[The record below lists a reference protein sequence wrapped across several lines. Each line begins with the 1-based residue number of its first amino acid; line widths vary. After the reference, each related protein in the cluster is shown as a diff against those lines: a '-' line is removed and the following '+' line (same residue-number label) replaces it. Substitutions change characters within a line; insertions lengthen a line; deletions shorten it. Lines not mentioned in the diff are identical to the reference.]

1 MRIMNSKNDNLINVH
16 PETEQ
21 DAFTRQQAG
30 RGALSGPNTKQYSIA
45 LPKPVQEIITSL
57 EDRGFEAYA
66 VGGCVRDSLLGRIP
80 GDWDIT
86 TSAKPEEIKSIFRR
100 TVDTGIEHG
109 TVTVLLGDES
119 FEVTTYRVDGE
130 YRDMR
135 HPAAVSFTSSLAED
149 LRRRDFTI
157 NAMAYNMRT
166 GLVDLYDG
174 IGDLERRLVRAV
186 GDPDERFNEDALR
199 ILRAVRF
206 AAQLDFTVEEHTEN
220 AICRHAA
227 NLAAV
232 SKERIL
238 TEISKLVCSAHIE
251 KVEDLFRLGLA
262 EYIAPGFAEIDLR
275 QLRELKA
282 AAELAAEAER
292 LESRGALEE
301 AAVPGNAGIIGTGMP
316 GASGT
321 TSIAGTPGASGTTS
335 TAGTPGASGT
345 TGTAGMPGASGT
357 TGTAGTSGASNVPDT
372 LSVPGLSED
381 FQTHVCLAE
390 PETFETHVCLAG
402 PSTSETLAEPDKSET
417 PVEASM
423 SETPAEGNQ
432 AEAALNLS
440 RTVSVDKRYLRFA
453 LLCQGMSEKKTQEM
467 LRGLKA
473 DNVTVR
479 QGSMLAEMSLQPLP
493 ADRYELKKIISKMP
507 LALFEDLLMVKKAS
521 TKTHLYREHCPEE
534 NIEKLIEVF
543 REIVD
548 WGEPVYVQDL
558 VLSGRDLVESGIPEG
573 PEVGRIL
580 NRMLDAVHKDPRI
593 NTVMYLISHYYKDP
607 AAGNKAAESDTS
619 EQQGE

>member
-1 MRIMNSKNDNLINVH
+1 MRIMNSKNDNLINI
-16 PETEQ
+16 
-21 DAFTRQQAG
+21 RQEAG
-30 RGALSGPNTKQYSIA
+30 QGVLSCTDTKQYSIA

-57 EDRGFEAYA
+57 EDKGFEAYA

-262 EYIAPGFAEIDLR
+262 EYIAPGFTEIDLR

-292 LESRGALEE
+292 SESRGALEE
-301 AAVPGNAGIIGTGMP
+301 TAAPGNAGITGTGMP

-321 TSIAGTPGASGTTS
+321 TSIAGTPEATGTAGAAGTQGASGTKN
-335 TAGTPGASGT
+335 TAGAPGASN
-345 TGTAGMPGASGT
+345 A
-357 TGTAGTSGASNVPDT
+357 PDT
-372 LSVPGLSED
+372 LRIPGLSED

-390 PETFETHVCLAG
+390 PETFETHVCLAEAN
-402 PSTSETLAEPDKSET
+402 TSETPAGPDTSET
-417 PVEASM
+417 STNPNI
-423 SETPAEGNQ
+423 SETPAEENR
-432 AEAALNLS
+432 AEDALNLS
-440 RTVSVDKRYLRFA
+440 RAVSVDKRYLRVA

-493 ADRYELKKIISKMP
+493 DDRYELKKIISKMP

-534 NIEKLIEVF
+534 DIEKLIGVF

-548 WGEPVYVQDL
+548 WGEPIYVQDL

-593 NTVMYLISHYYKDP
+593 NTVMYLISHYYKEP
-607 AAGNKAAESDTS
+607 GSRK
-619 EQQGE
+619 

>member
-16 PETEQ
+16 PETKQDAGIHPRSEQ
-21 DAFTRQQAG
+21 DAFTRQEADQ
-30 RGALSGPNTKQYSIA
+30 GALSGPDTKQYSIA

-57 EDRGFEAYA
+57 EDKGFEAYS

-135 HPAAVSFTSSLAED
+135 HPADVSFTSSLAED

-262 EYIAPGFAEIDLR
+262 EYIAPGFAEIDIR

-292 LESRGALEE
+292 LEPRGALEE
-301 AAVPGNAGIIGTGMP
+301 AAAPGNAGITGT
-316 GASGT
+316 
-321 TSIAGTPGASGTTS
+321 GTPGAT
-335 TAGTPGASGT
+335 
-345 TGTAGMPGASGT
+345 GT
-357 TGTAGTSGASNVPDT
+357 TGTAGTPEATGTTGTAGAPGATETTTTAGAPAASNMPDT

-402 PSTSETLAEPDKSET
+402 PNTSETPPNPDKSAAPAEPDKL
-417 PVEASM
+417 AA
-423 SETPAEGNQ
+423 PAEPDTSEMPADGNT
-432 AEAALNLS
+432 AEDALNLN
-440 RTVSVDKRYLRFA
+440 RTASLDKRYLRFA

-493 ADRYELKKIISKMP
+493 DDRYELKKSISKMP

-534 NIEKLIEVF
+534 NIEKLIGVF
-543 REIVD
+543 REIID
-548 WGEPVYVQDL
+548 WGEPIYVQDL

-593 NTVMYLISHYYKDP
+593 NTVMYLISHYYKEP
-607 AAGNKAAESDTS
+607 GSRK
-619 EQQGE
+619 

>member
-30 RGALSGPNTKQYSIA
+30 QGALSGPDTKQYSIA
-45 LPKPVQEIITSL
+45 LPKLVQEIITSL

-262 EYIAPGFAEIDLR
+262 EYIAPGFTEIDLR

-282 AAELAAEAER
+282 AAELAAEAEK

-301 AAVPGNAGIIGTGMP
+301 AAALGNPGITGTGMP
-316 GASGT
+316 GATGT
-321 TSIAGTPGASGTTS
+321 TGTAELPGASGTTD
-335 TAGTPGASGT
+335 TAGA
-345 TGTAGMPGASGT
+345 
-357 TGTAGTSGASNVPDT
+357 SGASNAPDT
-372 LSVPGLSED
+372 LRIPGLSED

-402 PSTSETLAEPDKSET
+402 PNTSETPPNPDKSAAPAEPDTSESPVEPDTSESPTNLSTSETPAEPGTSET

-423 SETPAEGNQ
+423 SETPAEGNR
-432 AEAALNLS
+432 AEDALDLS
-440 RTVSVDKRYLRFA
+440 RAVSVDKRYLRVA

-493 ADRYELKKIISKMP
+493 DDRYELKKIISKMP

-534 NIEKLIEVF
+534 NIEKLIGVF

-548 WGEPVYVQDL
+548 WGEPIYVQDL

-573 PEVGRIL
+573 PEVGQIL
-580 NRMLDAVHKDPRI
+580 SRMLDAVHKDPRI
-593 NTVMYLISHYYKDP
+593 NTVMYLISHYYKEP
-607 AAGNKAAESDTS
+607 GSRK
-619 EQQGE
+619 